1 MATGPVAP
9 GQKAA
14 AWCLQAWLICCKAII
29 KAGLNLMLICR
40 KQDYRGLRM
49 CSGSPYLVVGVPVLL
64 QPPHMLVH
72 PALALGPC
80 LRCGRQTLWHTHMP
94 TSVITSAS
102 DHQHCIAYGMVVAPQ
117 TEPGPLPV
125 QSLMTATACAGMLF
139 DGRCPIDVPCRADS
153 GCNVQ
158 CFACKPAHLYQ
169 PLQRHV
175 KHCTGCWLCIS
186 GAACTR
192 AVVPLAAGHQCGWMS
207 AVGLQL

>member
-1 MATGPVAP
+1 VAHLI
-9 GQKAA
+9 
-14 AWCLQAWLICCKAII
+14 WWLVCQCC
-29 KAGLNLMLICR
+29 
-40 KQDYRGLRM
+40 
-49 CSGSPYLVVGVPVLL
+49 CSRLTCSFTQLWRWDHALGVGVRHCGI
-64 QPPHMLVH
+64 HM
-72 PALALGPC
+72 
-80 LRCGRQTLWHTHMP
+80 Q

-139 DGRCPIDVPCRADS
+139 DGGCPIDVPCRADS
-153 GCNVQ
+153 GCNVH